1 MERTPLARGVR
12 NQATWQPHGGHR
24 SRQSDID
31 RQRGIRRG
39 AGRTDGG
46 NAMVVTG
53 PAAGALAIWLIVA
66 ATIGGAPTTTTTN
79 GGGAVAGTT
88 PLTAVDL
95 GSYQWQNRLILIFG
109 PDDAD
114 ANYREQA
121 AAFAGREAEIADRD
135 LLIGHFAATGAGD
148 FAGQQVAPAASAAL
162 RRQLDVPDGAF
173 QMLLIG
179 KDGGVKLRADRP
191 LSAERVFATIDSM
204 PMRQRE
210 QR

>member
-1 MERTPLARGVR
+1 MA
-12 NQATWQPHGGHR
+12 A
-24 SRQSDID
+24 SRRESD
-31 RQRGIRRG
+31 G
-39 AGRTDGG
+39 TNGG

-53 PAAGALAIWLIVA
+53 PTTGAFAIWLIVA
-66 ATIGGAPTTTTTN
+66 VAIGGSAPTTTTTS

-88 PLTAVDL
+88 PLAAVAL
-95 GSYQWQNRLILIFG
+95 GSYRWQNRLVLIFG
-109 PDDAD
+109 PTDAD
-114 ANYREQA
+114 AKYREQA

-148 FAGQQVAPAASAAL
+148 FTGQQVAPAASAAL